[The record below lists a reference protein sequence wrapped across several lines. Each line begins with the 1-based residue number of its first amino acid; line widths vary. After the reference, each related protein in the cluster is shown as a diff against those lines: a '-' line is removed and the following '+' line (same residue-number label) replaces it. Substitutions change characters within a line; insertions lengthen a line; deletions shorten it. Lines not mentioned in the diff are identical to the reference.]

1 MRVVRENRI
10 FTKVLVYALINT
22 FTLAYMPI
30 ADLSVAHAKRRD
42 SASVYMFGFA
52 MDGDKTP
59 LELKGMAEEH
69 FKEEFKDE
77 KRIKFITPKNAR
89 ERLKGGK
96 AGQPTKGLEGKKKY
110 YSRAK
115 RYLKI
120 AKEGVEEKEFEDAM
134 DAALKAVKYFKK
146 SANHVKDFSL
156 VKEAYEQAAG
166 ASEAADENGSEFM
179 QTVLAFERDYRPSG
193 ALKSGLKKAYEK
205 ASRLPKK
212 SRLEITVEP
221 ENAKILVN
229 NREDTSPYK
238 GRKLIAG
245 DYFIRIEADGYKPYT
260 NVVTL
265 PGGGR
270 ESLEVVLA
278 PEQEGG
284 SGDDKMGAFKTVNL
298 KARDQEFDREFFEKA
313 QRVGQ
318 WIGAEFLVFGA
329 FKTKGEKS
337 TFHPLV
343 FDVEEGRMGHIP
355 RPHGQGQSPELFAAQ
370 LEPGPGRP
378 DPVAHRDLDPVFLA
392 EPGHLVAAGEE
403 VGPVVDIFL
412 GVGQDLAL
420 ARGSGGGVDP
430 DHLFQ
435 GNREQGEGIA
445 PPKIVGLGKGQLPDV
460 VQALDGIRTNPGL
473 IQPFPVELR
482 ALAGVSQGPFE
493 AFQLMSLEFVQGG
506 EGGHE
511 SLWWGHETAPL
522 TKG

>member
-343 FDVEEGRMGHIP
+343 FDVEEGRMGQVKPAELDHSMEDTEDAIHFAYRDTEKAILKNFP
-355 RPHGQGQSPELFAAQ
+355 NTILAAGGVVGGGSSAAAEEPPPAVDEEEPAEEPEEEPVEEVPAA
-370 LEPGPGRP
+370 
-378 DPVAHRDLDPVFLA
+378 PVALNLD
-392 EPGHLVAAGEE
+392 
-403 VGPVVDIFL
+403 VDQSIFL
-412 GVGQDLAL
+412 SGDDAAKAQEDSEAEESIAPTVTTPVYKKWWFWTIIGVVVV
-420 ARGSGGGVDP
+420 GGGV
-430 DHLFQ
+430 
-435 GNREQGEGIA
+435 
-445 PPKIVGLGKGQLPDV
+445 
-460 VQALDGIRTNPGL
+460 T
-473 IQPFPVELR
+473 
-482 ALAGVSQGPFE
+482 AGVMLQPEDSNRRSELHLP
-493 AFQLMSLEFVQGG
+493 SR
-506 EGGHE
+506 
-511 SLWWGHETAPL
+511 
-522 TKG
+522 